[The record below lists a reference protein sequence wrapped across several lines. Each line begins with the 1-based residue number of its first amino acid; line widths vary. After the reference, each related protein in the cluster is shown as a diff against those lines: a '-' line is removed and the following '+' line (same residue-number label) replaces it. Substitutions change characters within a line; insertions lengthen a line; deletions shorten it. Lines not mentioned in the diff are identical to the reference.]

1 MTNDVLKTRN
11 SLMIITAVLGIICIA
26 VGFIFAE
33 SIIMWAA
40 GIALGVLICIFRV
53 LSMTR
58 SLEKVAEMNPEN
70 AKNYARAQYML
81 RYVITLAVAVF
92 ACYKGFADPI
102 ALIIGIV
109 LLQPAV
115 FIYNFMI
122 NRAEKNNRHLW
133 K

>member
-1 MTNDVLKTRN
+1 MTSDAVKTRN
-11 SLMIITAVLGIICIA
+11 SLMIITVVLGIICMA
-26 VGFIFAE
+26 AGFVFTD
-33 SIIMWAA
+33 SILMWTV

-58 SLEKVAEMNPEN
+58 SLEKAAEMAPEN
-70 AKNYARAQYML
+70 AQNYARAQYML

-102 ALIIGIV
+102 ALIVGLV

-115 FIYNFMI
+115 YIYNFIM
-122 NRAEKNNRHLW
+122 NRAEKN
-133 K
+133 

>member
-1 MTNDVLKTRN
+1 MTSDVLKTRN
-11 SLMIITAVLGIICIA
+11 SLMIITVVLGIICIA
-26 VGFIFAE
+26 AGFVFTD
-33 SIIMWAA
+33 SILMWTV

-58 SLEKVAEMNPEN
+58 SLEKAAEMSPEN

-81 RYVITLAVAVF
+81 RYVITLAIAVF

-102 ALIIGIV
+102 ALIVGLV

-115 FIYNFMI
+115 YIYNFI
-122 NRAEKNNRHLW
+122 RNRAEKN
-133 K
+133 

>member
-1 MTNDVLKTRN
+1 MISDVVKTRN
-11 SLMIITAVLGIICIA
+11 SLMIITVVLGIICMAAGI
-26 VGFIFAE
+26 IFTD
-33 SIIMWAA
+33 SLFMWAA

-53 LSMTR
+53 MSMTK
-58 SLEKVAEMNPEN
+58 SLEKAAEMAPEN

-102 ALIIGIV
+102 ALIVGLV

-115 FIYNFMI
+115 YIYNFI
-122 NRAEKNNRHLW
+122 TSRADRH
-133 K
+133 